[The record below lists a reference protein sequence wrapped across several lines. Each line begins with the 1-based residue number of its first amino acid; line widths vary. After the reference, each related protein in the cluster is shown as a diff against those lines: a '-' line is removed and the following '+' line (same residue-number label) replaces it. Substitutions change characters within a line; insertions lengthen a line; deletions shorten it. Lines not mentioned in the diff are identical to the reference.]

1 MNLGFPEIL
10 MIFGVA
16 LLFFGPKKL
25 PELGRS
31 LGRGIVE
38 FRKASTELR
47 EHFVQQISEADQ
59 PGHGAATADHAAQ
72 VAVHDGEPGKTAP
85 AKV

>member
-38 FRKASTELR
+38 FRKASSEIR
-47 EHFVQQISEADQ
+47 DHFVQQISEADQ
-59 PGHGAATADHAAQ
+59 PEHGAAA
-72 VAVHDGEPGKTAP
+72 HDSEPAKTAAAES
-85 AKV
+85 AKNAPVKA